1 MNKKEYEISARSFDI
16 IDKCKV
22 DLLKL
27 CDGESIALTISVLLE
42 CADFLKDTAKGVWER
57 ATKEK
62 TFRI

>member
-1 MNKKEYEISARSFDI
+1 MNKKEIEIAERSYDI

-27 CDGESIALTISVLLE
+27 CDGESISLTISVLLE
-42 CADFLKDTAKGVWER
+42 CADFLKDTAKEVWER